1 MGRRI
6 MEFNYPEGASPLD
19 PNEIEGLL
27 LTHIT
32 KRSELDRWEQDNI
45 NEALAWLDQRKPKD
59 FLNESFMKLLHKRM
73 FGNVWKWAGKLRKTE
88 KNIGVLFYQ
97 ISIEVKKLCD
107 DVEYWIEN
115 KNFPDDEIAAR
126 FHHRLVFIHLF
137 PNGNGRHAR
146 LIADI
151 LLENV
156 FAKPPFTWGSK
167 NLAATGL
174 DRKKY
179 IESLIA
185 ADRGDYGPIMDF
197 VRS

>member
-1 MGRRI
+1 MK
-6 MEFNYPEGASPLD
+6 P
-19 PNEIEGLL
+19 
-27 LTHIT
+27 
-32 KRSELDRWEQDNI
+32 
-45 NEALAWLDQRKPKD
+45 WLEQRKPKD
-59 FLNESFMKLLHKRM
+59 ILNESFMKLLHKRM
-73 FGNVWKWAGKLRKTE
+73 FGNVWKWAGDLRKTE
-88 KNIGVLFYQ
+88 KNLGVPFYR

-107 DVEYWIEN
+107 DVEYWIQN
-115 KNFPDDEIAAR
+115 KTFTEDEIAAR

-156 FAKPPFTWGSK
+156 LAKPPFTWGSE
-167 NLAATGL
+167 NLAAFGL

-179 IESLIA
+179 IDSLVA
-185 ADRGDYGPIMDF
+185 ADRGDYGLLLNF

>member
-1 MGRRI
+1 MD
-6 MEFNYPEGASPLD
+6 FNYPEGATPLS

-32 KRSELDRWEQDNI
+32 TQSELDRWELDNI
-45 NEALAWLDQRKPKD
+45 NESRGWVDERKPTD
-59 FLNESFMKLLHKRM
+59 ILNESFMKQLHKRM
-73 FGNVWKWAGKLRKTE
+73 FGNVWIWAGVFRQTE
-88 KNIGVLFYQ
+88 KNLGVPWHQ
-97 ISIEVKKLCD
+97 ISVELKKLCD

-115 KNFPDDEIAAR
+115 KTFSDDEIAAR

-156 FAKPPFTWGSK
+156 LAKPPFTWGSG
-167 NLAATGL
+167 NLVASGL

-179 IESLIA
+179 IESLVA
-185 ADRGDYGPIMDF
+185 ADREDYGLLMDF

>member
-1 MGRRI
+1 MVD
-6 MEFNYPEGASPLD
+6 FNYPEGATPLD

-32 KRSELDRWEQDNI
+32 TRSELDRWEQDNI
-45 NEALAWLDQRKPKD
+45 NEALAWLEQRKPKD
-59 FLNESFMKLLHKRM
+59 ILNESFMKLLHKRM
-73 FGNVWKWAGKLRKTE
+73 FGNVWKWAGDLRKTE
-88 KNIGVLFYQ
+88 KNLGVPFYR

-107 DVEYWIEN
+107 DVTYWIQN
-115 KNFPDDEIAAR
+115 KTFTEDEIAAR

-146 LIADI
+146 LIADS

-156 FAKPPFTWGSK
+156 LAKPPLTWGSE
-167 NLAATGL
+167 NLATFGL

-179 IESLIA
+179 IDSLVA
-185 ADRGDYGPIMDF
+185 ADRGDYALLLNF

>member
-1 MGRRI
+1 
-6 MEFNYPEGASPLD
+6 MEFNYPEGATPLN
-19 PNEIEGLL
+19 PNEIDGLL

-32 KRSELDRWEQDNI
+32 TRTELDRWEQDNI
-45 NEALAWLDQRKPKD
+45 NEALAWLEQRKPKD
-59 FLNESFMKLLHKRM
+59 ILNESFMKQLHKRM
-73 FGNVWKWAGKLRKTE
+73 FGNVWKWAGDLRKTE
-88 KNIGVLFYQ
+88 KNLGVPFYQ

-115 KNFPDDEIAAR
+115 KTFPDDEIAAR

-156 FAKPPFTWGSK
+156 LAKSPFTWGSR
-167 NLAATGL
+167 NLATAGL

-179 IESLIA
+179 IESLVA
-185 ADRGDYGPIMDF
+185 ADRGDYRLLMNF
-197 VRS
+197 VQS

>member
-1 MGRRI
+1 
-6 MEFNYPEGASPLD
+6 MEFNYPEGATPLD

-32 KRSELDRWEQDNI
+32 TRSELDRWEQDNM
-45 NEALAWLDQRKPKD
+45 NEALAWLEQRKPKD
-59 FLNESFMKLLHKRM
+59 ILNESFMKLLHKRM
-73 FGNVWKWAGKLRKTE
+73 FGNVWKWAGDLRKTK
-88 KNIGVLFYQ
+88 KNLGVPFYR

-107 DVEYWIEN
+107 DVKYWVQN
-115 KNFPDDEIAAR
+115 KTFTEDEIAAR

-156 FAKPPFTWGSK
+156 LAKPPFTWGSE
-167 NLAATGL
+167 NLAAFGL
-174 DRKKY
+174 DRKKH
-179 IESLIA
+179 IDSLVA
-185 ADRGDYGPIMDF
+185 ADRGDYGLLLNF

>member
-1 MGRRI
+1 MD
-6 MEFNYPEGASPLD
+6 FKYPEEATPLE

-32 KRSELDRWEQDNI
+32 TRSEIDRWEQDNI
-45 NEALAWLDQRKPKD
+45 NEALAWLEQRKPKD
-59 FLNESFMKLLHKRM
+59 ILNESFMKQLHKRM
-73 FGNVWKWAGKLRKTE
+73 FGNVWKWAGDLRKTE
-88 KNIGVLFYQ
+88 KTLGVPFYQ
-97 ISIEVKKLCD
+97 ISIDVKKLCD

-115 KNFPDDEIAAR
+115 KTFSEDEIAAR

-156 FAKPPFTWGSK
+156 LAKPPFTWGSG
-167 NLAATGL
+167 NLAAAGL

-179 IESLIA
+179 IESLVT
-185 ADRGDYGPIMDF
+185 ADREDYGLLMDF

>member
-1 MGRRI
+1 
-6 MEFNYPEGASPLD
+6 MEFNYPEGATPLD

-32 KRSELDRWEQDNI
+32 TRTELDRWEQDNI
-45 NEALAWLDQRKPKD
+45 NEALAWLEQRKPKD
-59 FLNESFMKLLHKRM
+59 ILNESFMKQLHKRM
-73 FGNVWKWAGKLRKTE
+73 FGNVWKWAGDLRKTE
-88 KNIGVLFYQ
+88 KNLGVPFYQ

-115 KNFPDDEIAAR
+115 KTFPDDEIAAR

-156 FAKPPFTWGSK
+156 LAKPPFTWGSG

-179 IESLIA
+179 IESLVA
-185 ADRGDYGPIMDF
+185 ADREDYRLLMGF

>member
-1 MGRRI
+1 
-6 MEFNYPEGASPLD
+6 MEFNYPEEATPLD

-32 KRSELDRWEQDNI
+32 TRSELDRWEQDNI
-45 NEALAWLDQRKPKD
+45 NDALAWLEQRKPKD
-59 FLNESFMKLLHKRM
+59 ILNESFMKQLHKRM
-73 FGNVWKWAGKLRKTE
+73 FGNVWKWAGDLRKTE
-88 KNIGVLFYQ
+88 KTLGVPFYQ
-97 ISIEVKKLCD
+97 ISIDVKKLCD

-115 KNFPDDEIAAR
+115 KTFSEDEIAAR

-156 FAKPPFTWGSK
+156 LAKPPFTWGSG
-167 NLAATGL
+167 NLAAAGL
-174 DRKKY
+174 DREKY
-179 IESLIA
+179 IESLVT
-185 ADRGDYGPIMDF
+185 ADREDYRLLMDF